1 MGLVYALS
9 RHALTLCGTNL
20 ASYKTHYVLAHGEEV
35 ALRELFTRPRRKSTK
50 KVINFRIS
58 NEHSTEATLGEFSR
72 QPDDINPYP
81 APLSRSLTPENHE
94 DSASTLCPIFPLE
107 EEEELPSASTLM
119 GTSHGLNQSA
129 DSDMRVEVSVAPMET
144 TVHTENPSS
153 SSGQA
158 SDITETRQSTGQQP
172 SATPQVRPKPR
183 MIAKKPQVE
192 TQVDDEPM
200 PVAVPELPTEPHP
213 LSTHKSARVS
223 KPSKRRIVLSEDEE
237 GDLCCTSPDCT
248 MTGDLPM
255 VACLGP
261 ACQSR
266 VHLCCIGIKAKP
278 NTLPEEWFCDDECR
292 ENAGGRR
299 KRTRRG

>member
-1 MGLVYALS
+1 MSWLMV
-9 RHALTLCGTNL
+9 
-20 ASYKTHYVLAHGEEV
+20 
-35 ALRELFTRPRRKSTK
+35 K
-50 KVINFRIS
+50 K
-58 NEHSTEATLGEFSR
+58 EFSR

-94 DSASTLCPIFPLE
+94 DSASTLRPIFPLE

-172 SATPQVRPKPR
+172 SATPQ
-183 MIAKKPQVE
+183 PQVE

-278 NTLPEEWFCDDECR
+278 NTLPEEWFAMMSAVKMQEEEKED
-292 ENAGGRR
+292 
-299 KRTRRG
+299 T